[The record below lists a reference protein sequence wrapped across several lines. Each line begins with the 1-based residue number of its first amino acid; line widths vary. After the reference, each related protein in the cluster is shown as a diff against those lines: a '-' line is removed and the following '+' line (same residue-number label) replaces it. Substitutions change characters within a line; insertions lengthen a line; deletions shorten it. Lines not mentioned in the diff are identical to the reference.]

1 MRTPANKNR
10 HTTLKWGT
18 CLVLTFIATPT
29 AAWAGIT
36 NVDCN
41 KGQRIGQALTKADPG
56 DTIRVTGTCREQV
69 TITTDRLTLDGQGT
83 AILDGGGGAS
93 GDDLSGLLTI
103 DGAREVV
110 VTGFTIQ
117 NGPGNGILALHA
129 ATFAVKTTTVQDN
142 AFAGIRVTDQST
154 AELTNFTTQRNQNG
168 IRVLNA
174 SLVIL
179 RENILISGSQGDGAD
194 VFGQSIIEFRGAHVE
209 ARNNMFGLAA
219 ISGQFVNNG
228 FTASQGSS
236 ITASNNSFAGI
247 GLGTGSFQIFGGTAV
262 TAENNGSFGLF
273 CPAGGSLVDPF
284 GQGTFVFR
292 GNSTAGMFFS
302 VGCSALVTPAMLTVK
317 NNGVGLL
324 ADAADTLTFTLNP
337 PNGSAITDNGTDVV
351 LTFGT
356 RSTIQGITVGKVS
369 CPDKT
374 VLSRGTAVCP

>member
-1 MRTPANKNR
+1 MGTPAKRNR
-10 HTTLKWGT
+10 HTAIKLGT

-29 AAWAGIT
+29 ASWAGIR

-41 KGQRIGQALTKADPG
+41 KGETIGEALTKAEPG
-56 DTIRVTGTCREQV
+56 DTIRVTGTCRKQV
-69 TITTDRLTLDGQGT
+69 TITKDRLTLDGQGT

-93 GDDLSGLLTI
+93 GDLSGLLTI
-103 DGAREVV
+103 DGARGVM

-117 NGPGNGILALHA
+117 NGPSDGILAVQA
-129 ATFAVKTTTVQDN
+129 ATFTVKTTTVQN
-142 AFAGIRVTDQST
+142 NVLAGIMLTDQST
-154 AELTNFTTQRNQNG
+154 AELSDFTTQRNHNG
-168 IRVLNA
+168 ISVLNA

-179 RENILISGSQGDGAD
+179 RENIIISGNQGDGGHL
-194 VFGQSIIEFRGAHVE
+194 VGQSIMEIRGAHVQ
-209 ARNNMFGLAA
+209 ATNNLFGLAA
-219 ISGQFVNNG
+219 ISGQLVVYD

-236 ITASNNSFAGI
+236 ITASNNRFAGI
-247 GLGTGSFQIFGGTAV
+247 GIGTGSFQIFGRSAV

-273 CPAGGSLVDPF
+273 CPAGGKLVDPF

-302 VGCSALVTPAMLTVK
+302 DGCSALVTPAMLTVQ
-317 NNGVGLL
+317 NNGTGLL
-324 ADAADTLTFTLNP
+324 ADAADTVTFTLNP
-337 PNGSAITDNGTDVV
+337 PNGSAITGNGTDVV

-356 RSTIQGITVGKVS
+356 RATIQGITVGKVS